1 MHRIG
6 LTGSIATGKS
16 TVLDA
21 FARLGVPV
29 FSADAAVAELYAG
42 AAVEPVE
49 ALFPGVARDGVIDRN
64 LLSQRLAAD
73 PTGFARLEAVV
84 HPLVRARIAQ
94 FLEEAEASGA
104 ALAVVEVPLL
114 FESGHDY
121 GFDAVAVTWVDEAI
135 QRQRA
140 LARPGM
146 TGEKLD
152 TILARQLPQA
162 EKKARATYL
171 FDTGLPLERTVEMV
185 AALVAE
191 LRAEEARK
199 GPET

>member
-1 MHRIG
+1 MWRIG

-16 TVLDA
+16 TVLEA
-21 FARLGVPV
+21 FADLGVPT

-42 AAVEPVE
+42 EAVGPVD
-49 ALFPGVARDGVIDRN
+49 ALFPGVARDGVIDRVA
-64 LLSQRLAAD
+64 LSQRLAAD

-84 HPLVRARIAQ
+84 HPLVRARIAA
-94 FLEEAEASGA
+94 FLDAAEAQGH

-121 GFDAVAVTWVDEAI
+121 GFHAVGVTWVDPAI

-140 LARPGM
+140 MARPSM

-152 TILARQLPQA
+152 TILARQLPHDD
-162 EKKARATYL
+162 KKARATYL
-171 FDTGLPLERTVEMV
+171 FDTGLPIDKTRAMV
-185 AALVAE
+185 AALVAAI
-191 LRAEEARK
+191 RAR
-199 GPET
+199 GPEQ

>member
-1 MHRIG
+1 MWRIG

-16 TVLDA
+16 TVLEA
-21 FARLGVPV
+21 FAELGVPV
-29 FSADAAVAELYAG
+29 FSADQAVAELYEG
-42 AAVEPVE
+42 EAVAPVE
-49 ALFPGVARDGVIDRN
+49 ALFPGVTTAGHIDRT

-73 PTGFARLEAVV
+73 PAGFRQLEAVV
-84 HPLVRARIAQ
+84 HPLVRTRIAR
-94 FLEEAEASGA
+94 FLDGAEAAGD

-121 GFDAVAVTWVDEAI
+121 GFDAIGVTWVDEAI

-146 TGEKLD
+146 TVEKLD

-171 FDTGLPLERTVEMV
+171 FDTGMPVDSTVDMV
-185 AALVAE
+185 AALVAGI
-191 LRAEEARK
+191 RAK
-199 GPET
+199 GPKH